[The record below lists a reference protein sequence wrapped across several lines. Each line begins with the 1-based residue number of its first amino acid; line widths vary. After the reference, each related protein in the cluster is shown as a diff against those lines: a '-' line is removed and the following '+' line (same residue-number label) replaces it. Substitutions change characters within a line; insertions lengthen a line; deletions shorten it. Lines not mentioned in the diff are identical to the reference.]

1 MSFETGRSDRQPIF
15 NLPPATKVLIVLN
28 LVIHGARFLLSP
40 GQDDLLI
47 VLFGFTPVR
56 LIDPDPFFWTAILSV
71 LTYQFLHGGFTHI
84 AMNMLGLAPFGAGV
98 ERRLGAYRFVVFYL
112 LCGVAG
118 AALQFAVDPNAEVP
132 LIGASAAVSGLFG
145 GILRFGEFR
154 QGFWT
159 IVTLWLVMNVAVGML
174 GAPGV
179 DAPIAW
185 IAHIGGF
192 VCGLV
197 LFPVFER
204 FRRY

>member
-1 MSFETGRSDRQPIF
+1 MTFETERSGRQPIL
-15 NLPPATKVLIVLN
+15 NLPPATKVLLVVN
-28 LVIHGARFLLSP
+28 LMIHGARLLLSSD
-40 GQDDLLI
+40 QDDLFI
-47 VLFGFTPVR
+47 ALFGFTPVR
-56 LIDPDPFFWTAILSV
+56 LVDPDPYFWTAVLSP
-71 LTYQFLHGGFTHI
+71 LTYQFLHGSWTHV

-98 ERRLGAYRFVVFYL
+98 ERRLGVARFLGFYL
-112 LCGVAG
+112 LCGIAG
-118 AALQFAVDPNAEVP
+118 ALLQFAVDPSSEVP

-145 GILRFGEFR
+145 GVLRFGEFR

-159 IVTLWLVMNVAVGML
+159 IVAVWLVMNVGVGLL

-192 VCGLV
+192 ACGLA